1 MSSRKSRLAPSKHHL
16 QVSNDPP
23 SELKPTQHITRIS
36 KLHGNSLYTVEL
48 PSKSELLV
56 ELPMKFRN
64 AVWVRRG
71 GFVLIDTEG
80 HTNGK
85 VNGEIM
91 DVVRDEKVWRRLD
104 YWYVNL
110 HFCIDFRPTGF
121 RRKEESDD
129 EPEKKNKEQNVEGEA
144 DHILFD

>member
-1 MSSRKSRLAPSKHHL
+1 M
-16 QVSNDPP
+16 
-23 SELKPTQHITRIS
+23 
-36 KLHGNSLYTVEL
+36 EL

-104 YWYVNL
+104 YWFSNL
-110 HFCIDFRPTGF
+110 HFYIDFRPSAF
-121 RRKEESDD
+121 RRREESDD
-129 EPEKKNKEQNVEGEA
+129 EREEKNKEQQNVEGEA